1 MTKVLFAVK
10 IGEPDWAEQLV
21 TEVEDHIHL
30 AAEWAVAN
38 GFDRLRV
45 AVIDDGMPDFGM
57 NVIRNR

>member
-1 MTKVLFAVK
+1 MSKILWAVK
-10 IGEPDWAEQLV
+10 IGDEDWEEQV
-21 TEVEDHIHL
+21 ITEYEDRIPS

-38 GFDRLRV
+38 GFDRLRI